1 MRRFED
7 FIHHIDQPSI
17 DGFNTFTVSSLARE
31 SGMKVVLSGL
41 GGDEIFAGYPS
52 FAKVPRLVAYARL
65 LDRIPGI
72 RHRLGKGL
80 EAHTTSPRLQR
91 LGTFLQSANT
101 VRNAYRAFR
110 GVFSRRAACRLTART
125 LGLSLPDLLHG
136 QLEETPLLS
145 APTPRDE
152 VSLCELSLYMRNQLL
167 KDSDV
172 MSMSQGLE
180 LRVPFVDR
188 TLFDSVA
195 GIPAAIRLRQGK
207 QLLIEALPEIPQWVV
222 NQPKRGFLFPYQRWA
237 YTTWGG
243 LFAEANARIP
253 INQPTWYQSWAV
265 FMLDRWLE
273 QRGLSPGGS
282 R

>member
-1 MRRFED
+1 
-7 FIHHIDQPSI
+7 
-17 DGFNTFTVSSLARE
+17 
-31 SGMKVVLSGL
+31 
-41 GGDEIFAGYPS
+41 
-52 FAKVPRLVAYARL
+52 
-65 LDRIPGI
+65 
-72 RHRLGKGL
+72 
-80 EAHTTSPRLQR
+80 
-91 LGTFLQSANT
+91 
-101 VRNAYRAFR
+101 
-110 GVFSRRAACRLTART
+110 
-125 LGLSLPDLLHG
+125 LPDLLHG

-253 INQPTWYQSWAV
+253 INQPTWYQSWSV